1 MPTRRNP
8 VVRAGA
14 LLRKGGVHRQSA
26 SGHRHQ
32 GKRKLVDEIDN
43 WYEDACVAGEY
54 KDNLSA
60 DLHSHEGVQDEEQA
74 DCLENSKRRKG
85 WNATPG
91 ALRTL
96 RLGAQHI
103 NPELIELAS

>member
-1 MPTRRNP
+1 M
-8 VVRAGA
+8 
-14 LLRKGGVHRQSA
+14 HRQSA

-32 GKRKLVDEIDN
+32 GKRSVHDELDD
-43 WYEDACVAGEY
+43 WYEDACVAGEI

-60 DLHSHEGVQDEEQA
+60 DLHSHESVQDGEQA
-74 DCLENSKRRKG
+74 DCLEDSKRRKG

-96 RLGAQHI
+96 WPGAQHI
-103 NPELIELAS
+103 NPEFIELAS